1 MRFEVVAAFT
11 LGALLPILE
20 TVRRGIAHWAVNFTT
35 MFEDYVGGI
44 VLLIGAW
51 AAYQRKPWGA
61 MFLALAWASIAGLM
75 TSSMVA
81 QLESTLRQTATEPH
95 NMVVLLVKLLLW
107 SVCIV
112 SLVLA
117 FRSALK
123 SRA

>member
-61 MFLALAWASIAGLM
+61 MFLALAWGSIAGLM

>member
-11 LGALLPILE
+11 LGALLPVLE
-20 TVRRGIAHWAVNFTT
+20 TVRRGITHWAVNFTT
-35 MFEDYVGGI
+35 MFEDYVGGA

-51 AAYQRKPWGA
+51 AAYQRKWWGA
-61 MFLALAWASIAGLM
+61 LFLALAWGSIAGLM